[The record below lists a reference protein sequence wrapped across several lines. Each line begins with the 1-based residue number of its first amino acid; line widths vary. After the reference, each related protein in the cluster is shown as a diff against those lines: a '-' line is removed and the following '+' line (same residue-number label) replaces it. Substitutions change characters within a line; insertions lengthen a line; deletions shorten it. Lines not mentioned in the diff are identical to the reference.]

1 MIIEFNKKVPQ
12 FNESNF
18 IAENATLIGDVV
30 LGQNSSVYFNSVL
43 RGDSN
48 RILIGENSVIEDMCM
63 LHVNAFDEDIIIGD
77 RVTLGHKV
85 MLHGC
90 KIEHDTLIGMGA
102 IVLDGAHIGHH
113 SLVAAGSL
121 VTEKMEIPPYS
132 LVVGSPAKVLR
143 KVSDKNLKM
152 IDFTWKFYVNRSKEF
167 MLNEKN

>member
-1 MIIEFNKKVPQ
+1 MIIAFNKKMPQ

-18 IAENATLIGDVV
+18 IAKNATLIGDVV

-48 RILIGENSVIEDMCM
+48 RILIGENSVIEDLCM
-63 LHVNAFDEDIIIGD
+63 LHVNTSGQDIIIGD
-77 RVTLGHKV
+77 RVTIGHKV
-85 MLHGC
+85 MLHSC
-90 KIEHDTLIGMGA
+90 EIEDDTLIGMGS
-102 IVLDGAHIGHH
+102 IILDGAHIGHH

-121 VTEKMEIPPYS
+121 VTGKMEIPPFS

-143 KVSDKNLKM
+143 KVSDENLKM
-152 IDFTWKFYVNRSKEF
+152 IDFTWRFYVNRSKEF